1 MPAAE
6 SSKIQEKILTEQYS
20 GGIMAVHETSWRL
33 VGTVLE
39 TSGDSLGDQL
49 GQFPGAADGKK
60 RESGIIRGIGGH
72 VL

>member
-39 TSGDSLGDQL
+39 TSWVSS
-49 GQFPGAADGKK
+49 PEPRMAKNGKV
-60 RESGIIRGIGGH
+60 E
-72 VL
+72 L